1 MVSKGSL
8 YRFFSHRGHRE
19 HRERKKDFMK
29 LIKKICFK
37 ILNEVMN
44 HLAKYITGLIILG
57 LLALCLFSW
66 RWLAR
71 KHSLETFG
79 WLWILIFLAI
89 SGLPILLFLLIT
101 KKQWKPDY
109 TDEIDI
115 QNSLRHWF
123 QSNVKPQLGANG
135 FQYTMNFSNLDQS
148 LGLPS
153 GSTKR
158 YIENVV
164 KEFEGWQTKN
174 KGEDTIVIFHD
185 VPLKNI
191 INGINR
197 QQFADNNYDRL
208 SL

>member
-1 MVSKGSL
+1 
-8 YRFFSHRGHRE
+8 
-19 HRERKKDFMK
+19 MK
-29 LIKKICFK
+29 IKEQIKKFSTKVRDK
-37 ILNEVMN
+37 IED
-44 HLAKYITGLIILG
+44 HLATVVAGGIILICST
-57 LLALCLFSW
+57 LCIIFW
-66 RWLAR
+66 EWLKT
-71 KHSLETFG
+71 KHSLEMYG

-89 SGLPILLFLLIT
+89 SGLSILLFLLIT

-115 QNSLRHWF
+115 KNSLSQWF
-123 QSNVKPQLGANG
+123 QTNVKPQLGANG
-135 FQYTMNFSNLDQS
+135 FQYTMNFSNSDQS

-185 VPLKNI
+185 VPLKNT
-191 INGINR
+191 INRINR
-197 QQFADNNYDRL
+197 QQFADNNYDRI
-208 SL
+208 